1 MKNPPTK
8 GAVQKISFRVRLN
21 NKKSKIFDKKR
32 LLLPKR
38 ETHLQVLEMSPRQK
52 FVKHT

>member
-21 NKKSKIFDKKR
+21 NKKSKIFDKKGYFYLNGR
-32 LLLPKR
+32 HIYKY
-38 ETHLQVLEMSPRQK
+38 
-52 FVKHT
+52 